1 MEYKVTQKVTD
12 LVAELIK
19 AGYEGEATLTN
30 SYCTGTSAFLG
41 DTFSIQ
47 LTGFCK
53 ECLYVVE
60 DTDNGEI
67 LFVGR
72 YDLEARHMNPTV
84 EDIVEIAWGMYRSYK
99 SYSGYCMPEQFRE
112 LFIEHGK
119 LKEKK
124 ITKTVYEEQD

>member
-1 MEYKVTQKVTD
+1 MEYKITQKVTD

-19 AGYEGEATLTN
+19 SGYEGEATLTN

-41 DTFSIQ
+41 DAFSIQ

-53 ECLYVVE
+53 ESLYVVE
-60 DTDNGEI
+60 DIDNGEI
-67 LFVGR
+67 LFIGR
-72 YDLEARHMNPTV
+72 YDLEARYMNPAV
-84 EDIVEIAWGMYRSYK
+84 EDIVDIAWGMYRSYK
-99 SYSGYCMPEQFRE
+99 EYKNWGMPSEFRG
-112 LFIEHGK
+112 LFIYYGK